1 MGKLKTVL
9 KVVRQLFII
18 LLITAV
24 LAEIAFRIYNYFRP
38 SFIFY
43 DQSYNQFRGKP
54 NAQDYD
60 FHLNSKGFKDLEFT
74 VEKVTGRQRIV
85 ALGDS
90 FAYGI
95 VPYQNNYLTLL
106 EEGLNQKGKRAE
118 VINMGI
124 AGTGPKDYLALL
136 KNEGLELQPDMVLVS
151 FFIGNDFLQEKEER
165 KLYSYSYLASFIN
178 YVVTL
183 GQGYEGKILNID
195 GAYDDNASTFTEP
208 KYIEL
213 ETKRSE
219 IYRQQDQGFQNDL
232 AGALNYLR
240 QIKQVCDE
248 RRMKLA
254 VLVIPDEIQVNR
266 NLQTRVKQVKAFNSG
281 VDDYDFTL
289 PNRQLAAGLKELGI
303 PYLDVLDD
311 FVRAASGTTLYRPN
325 DSHWNIAGN
334 KLAAEALEKWIL
346 DLDKGATNQS
356 SAPVASSTFEG
367 FHDDSDCQAIRGWAW
382 DTRHPNEPV
391 QIEFYEGNVLIG
403 KVLANRFRKDLRD
416 AGKGNGEHAF
426 EFAVPPRL
434 KDNKEHQIRATIAG
448 TQTQL
453 TYTPRTVQCPAK

>member
-1 MGKLKTVL
+1 MSKLKTVL

-95 VPYQNNYLTLL
+95 VPYKHNYLTLL
-106 EEGLNQKGKRAE
+106 EEGLNEKGKRTE

-165 KLYSYSYLASFIN
+165 KLYSYSYLLSFIN
-178 YVVTL
+178 YLLTVR
-183 GQGYEGKILNID
+183 QGYEGKILNID

-208 KYIEL
+208 RFVDI

-232 AGALNYLR
+232 AAALNYLR
-240 QIKQVCDE
+240 QIKQLCDE
-248 RRMKLA
+248 RHMKFA
-254 VLVIPDEIQVNR
+254 VLVIPDEVQVNQ
-266 NLQTRVKQVKAFNSG
+266 NLQARVKQVKGFNSSA
-281 VDDYDFTL
+281 DDYDFTL
-289 PNRQLAAGLKELGI
+289 PNRGLAAGLKELGI
-303 PYLDVLDD
+303 PYLDLLDD
-311 FVRAASGTTLYRPN
+311 FARAGSRSTLYRPN
-325 DSHWNIAGN
+325 DTHWNIAGN
-334 KLAAEALEKWIL
+334 KLAAEALEKWII
-346 DLDKGATNQS
+346 DLDKGAANQNTT
-356 SAPVASSTFEG
+356 AVPTTFEG

-382 DTRHPNEPV
+382 DTRQPNEPV
-391 QIEFYEGNVLIG
+391 QIEFYEGNVLVG

-426 EFAVPPRL
+426 EFPVPKRL
-434 KDNKEHQIRATIAG
+434 KDNKEHQIRARIAG
-448 TQTQL
+448 TQIQL